1 MSVTDK
7 KDAASKG
14 LKKEGSE
21 EQALATSLSAGEK
34 QMLNLARAML
44 LPNIRI
50 LVCDEPTSNVDMA
63 TDRRLQQVAVK
74 SCVCVYACVRACVCV
89 CVCEG

>member
-1 MSVTDK
+1 MCLLTDLIY
-7 KDAASKG
+7 ASHPCPHLTSDTGGTGTADENPGEQECK
-14 LKKEGSE
+14 

-50 LVCDEPTSNVDMA
+50 LVCDEPTSNVDIA
-63 TDRRLQQVAVK
+63 TDRRLQQVHVK
-74 SCVCVYACVRACVCV
+74 
-89 CVCEG
+89 